1 MEAFVAA
8 LVQHASP
15 VGQREENLART
26 VRLVREAAGAG
37 ARLVVLPELGITGH
51 AGHPAMVLEA
61 EPVPGGAAYTT
72 LAALAAEIGVYI
84 SAGIAEDDRGI
95 HYNTQFL
102 VGPEGPIGKQR
113 KIHLSRDEYFYFR
126 AGTLLPVLETPLA
139 RIGTMICFDMQ
150 FPETARCL
158 AVGGA
163 EIILAPHAARSGVW
177 ADEAARRLAVARQK
191 QSWTMTLAAR
201 AHDNGTFVLACNTA
215 GRSAEDLD
223 GVEANHAGGCL
234 AFDPYG
240 QRIAESQ
247 SEDVCEEIVLVR
259 LDGELVARRRREPCF
274 NLQTRRPEVYGALV
288 EPTA

>member
-113 KIHLSRDEYFYFR
+113 KYPPLPRRVLLLSRR
-126 AGTLLPVLETPLA
+126 HAPAGAGDTPGPHRHDDLL
-139 RIGTMICFDMQ
+139 
-150 FPETARCL
+150 
-158 AVGGA
+158 
-163 EIILAPHAARSGVW
+163 
-177 ADEAARRLAVARQK
+177 
-191 QSWTMTLAAR
+191 
-201 AHDNGTFVLACNTA
+201 
-215 GRSAEDLD
+215 
-223 GVEANHAGGCL
+223 
-234 AFDPYG
+234 
-240 QRIAESQ
+240 
-247 SEDVCEEIVLVR
+247 
-259 LDGELVARRRREPCF
+259 
-274 NLQTRRPEVYGALV
+274 
-288 EPTA
+288 